1 MNIDKTKPVMLTGA
15 TGYVAGQLAKK
26 LMEEGFTIHA
36 PIRNPNDKD
45 KTNYLD
51 AIAANSRG
59 SIKYFKADLLEQG
72 SYDKAAAGC
81 EVIFH
86 TASPFTLSIK
96 DPQKDLVDPA
106 LLGTENVLNTANK
119 TESVKRVVLT
129 SSCAAI
135 YGDSADLQN
144 YPNQTLTEEQWNTT
158 SSLTLNPYSYS
169 KVLAEKKAWEMANAQ
184 KQWDLVTINP
194 SLVVGPG
201 INPRGTSES
210 YNIMKQMGNGTM
222 MLGCPEMAI
231 GAVDVRDVAEAHFR
245 AAFTPEAKGRYVTSA
260 ENLTFLGLADML
272 RPKYGAKYPLPKK
285 NLPRWLVMLMGPLSG
300 LSKQMLKANLGYPW
314 KADNSKIKKELNFKF
329 RPISVAVNEFFA
341 QLIDAGV
348 LKNKGV

>member
-1 MNIDKTKPVMLTGA
+1 MKIDKSKPVMLTGA

-26 LMEEGFTIHA
+26 LLEEGFIVHA
-36 PIRNPNDKD
+36 PVRNPKD
-45 KTNYLD
+45 EEKTKYLD
-51 AIAANSRG
+51 AIAANSKG

-86 TASPFTLSIK
+86 TASPFTLTIK

-135 YGDSADLQN
+135 YGDSIDFLN
-144 YPNQTLTEEQWNTT
+144 YPNNTLTEEQWNTT
-158 SSLTLNPYSYS
+158 SSLTQSPYSYS
-169 KVLAEKKAWEMANAQ
+169 KVLAEKKAWEMAQ
-184 KQWDLVTINP
+184 DQSCWDLVVINP
-194 SLVVGPG
+194 SFVFGPG
-201 INPRGTSES
+201 INPHGTSES
-210 YNIMKQMGNGTM
+210 YNVMKQMGTGAM
-222 MLGCPEMAI
+222 MLGCPDMNI
-231 GAVDVRDVAEAHFR
+231 GCVDVRDVAEAHFR
-245 AAFTPEAKGRYVTSA
+245 AAFTPEAKGRYVTSG
-260 ENLTFLGLADML
+260 ENLSFLGLADML

-285 NLPRWLVMLMGPLSG
+285 NMPQWLIMLIGPFFR

-314 KADNSKIKKELNFKF
+314 KADNSKIKKDLNFKF

-341 QLIDAGV
+341 QLIEAGV